1 MMTTKSSPNSS
12 KNKCFHSNQSLMIFF
27 SILPALY
34 SNIVVVVF
42 FFCWMA
48 RITNEQTKKLRF
60 TLKGWV
66 EIVTHWNVPKPSKL
80 RNVRNK
86 PETISIN
93 KVLQCSCIVHIRRTH
108 CIEVISFY
116 FISINKRIVGI
127 ATAARVDMLCY
138 RKLTCKFSCL
148 WE

>member
-1 MMTTKSSPNSS
+1 MLSFKSIADDFFFYFT
-12 KNKCFHSNQSLMIFF
+12 CIIFK
-27 SILPALY
+27 Y
-34 SNIVVVVF
+34 CCCCF

-66 EIVTHWNVPKPSKL
+66 QIVTHWNVPKPSKL